1 MSGSY
6 QALNQKYNTL
16 LQRIQGGGG
25 GVGTL
30 DEVLTEG
37 NVSDKTIILQQGG
50 QSNTMSNVSTILN
63 NSDDTGSQYA
73 GNFSAGVLEMTYQD
87 DTTLQT
93 GIKMGAGRLSTYLRL
108 NLGAVYDYGELGQFL
123 MSGGQT
129 GLLSWT
135 NPIQS
140 GHVSIDASRAGS
152 NTITFPT
159 PFSFACKS
167 VMLTPQYNTIENPSY
182 TGVVALIGTP
192 NVAGFTYTWTAD
204 PFALSGMYWLA
215 FGV

>member
-6 QALNQKYNTL
+6 QALTQKYNTL
-16 LQRIQGGGG
+16 LQRIQGSG
-25 GVGTL
+25 GTL

-50 QSNTMSNVSTILN
+50 QSNTMS
-63 NSDDTGSQYA
+63 A
-73 GNFSAGVLEMTYQD
+73 GLMEMTYQD
-87 DTTLQT
+87 ETTPQT
-93 GIKMGAGRLSTYLRL
+93 GIKMGAGNLSTYLGL
-108 NLGAVYDYGELGQFL
+108 NLGGVYDYGELGQFL
-123 MSGGQT
+123 ISGGQT

-140 GHVSIDASRAGS
+140 GYVSIDASRAGS
-152 NTITFPT
+152 DTIIFPS

-167 VMLTPQYNTIENPSY
+167 VMLTPQYITVEDPSY